1 MSRHIDIIDVRQIKT
16 PREIRMAVIEEVA
29 ERHGV
34 PLRHVLSRRR
44 DRHIVAARHA
54 AIRELR
60 ERFDGD
66 SLPNIARLFNRDHT
80 SIVHALRKKAR

>member
-1 MSRHIDIIDVRQIKT
+1 MRQRDIIDVRQIKT
-16 PREIRMAVIEEVA
+16 PREIKMAVIEEVA

-34 PLRHVLSRRR
+34 PLRHVLSKRR

-54 AIRELR
+54 AIREVR

-66 SLPNIARLFNRDHT
+66 SLPNIAKLFGRDHT
-80 SIVHALRKKAR
+80 TVLHALRKGAN